1 MGGFRVSRQQLDDLT
16 HGRKLWFS
24 LECDGYMELN
34 MPHIV
39 THYLPEL
46 DEPERSFIERL
57 TAGMSH
63 ENIQQFAAAYRQG
76 RKDPQTLRLMAV
88 IGIVAIPGLHRFWV
102 GQVGI
107 GFLYLLTWGLL
118 LFGTITDIVKYR
130 ELAFNYNR
138 QVSMRI
144 AGNLVRSE
152 RAA

>member
-1 MGGFRVSRQQLDDLT
+1 
-16 HGRKLWFS
+16 
-24 LECDGYMELN
+24 MELH

-46 DEPERSFIERL
+46 DEPERSFIEHL
-57 TAGMSH
+57 TAGMSP
-63 ENIQQFAAAYRQG
+63 ENIQQFAAAYRQV

-107 GFLYLLTWGLL
+107 GFLYLVTWGLL

-130 ELAFNYNR
+130 ELAFSYNQ
-138 QVSMRI
+138 QVARHI
-144 AGNLVRSE
+144 ASNLLH
-152 RAA
+152 

>member
-1 MGGFRVSRQQLDDLT
+1 
-16 HGRKLWFS
+16 
-24 LECDGYMELN
+24 MELN

-63 ENIQQFAAAYRQG
+63 ENVQQFAAAYRQV

-118 LFGTITDIVKYR
+118 LFGTITDIVRYR
-130 ELAFNYNR
+130 ELAFTYNR
-138 QVSMRI
+138 QVARQISI
-144 AGNLVRSE
+144 NLARS
-152 RAA
+152 RQALLATTG